1 MYYDLIASLPHLPYF
16 QRAERSPITRL
27 RLDQRLRLL
36 RPVHADQLARRRTLV
51 GWRPD
56 RLLGK
61 SDAAYV
67 AEYAALLA
75 LPVERPLEEYVAF
88 RMDQRMLV
96 AALRWK
102 PGGHASGQYIAAGCR
117 PMGSPHPEALGRA
130 RVPPGARVSVAFRTR
145 GICWRPAMRE
155 ASNDC

>member
-16 QRAERSPITRL
+16 QRAQRSPITRL

-36 RPVHADQLARRRTLV
+36 RPVHAEQLARARTLV

-88 RMDQRMLV
+88 RMDQQMLV
-96 AALRWK
+96 AALRWSAR
-102 PGGHASGQYIAAGCR
+102 GSRQRAVHCRGCT
-117 PMGSPHPEALGRA
+117 MGSP
-130 RVPPGARVSVAFRTR
+130 SR
-145 GICWRPAMRE
+145 GIGMSPSSAWGTCIRAVRRVICWQPAMR
-155 ASNDC
+155 ALNDC